1 MQLVEIDR
9 LNKENDDIKSYCE
22 NENEK
27 KMIEYVEKICHL
39 EKYIESKEREIEE
52 LAHRLKISDANV
64 KDLSEHFE
72 RDKSAY
78 LRENEI
84 ERNDYEELKNELEKS
99 EKAMKKLK
107 TEIEKKNSEVF
118 RNYNF

>member
-27 KMIEYVEKICHL
+27 KMIEYVEKISHL